1 LTRSQLFP
9 YLDGRMRP
17 IALSLAVAA
26 FMAATI
32 GPGVS
37 LVRCLLT
44 GEVHLSCCCGE
55 RDAASSP
62 EQLEATDDC
71 CQFTHLDASWQR
83 SSLFSHFD
91 LAEPLLSVASDWHPL
106 PLLAPPSTT
115 SRALVSHATSP
126 PLFLSTKSIRV

>member
-1 LTRSQLFP
+1 MRS
-9 YLDGRMRP
+9 
-17 IALSLAVAA
+17 IALSLTLAA
-26 FMAATI
+26 LTATAI

-44 GEVHLSCCCGE
+44 GEVHLTCCCGE
-55 RDAASSP
+55 RDPASSA
-62 EQLEATDDC
+62 QHLEATDPC

-91 LAEPLLSVASDWHPL
+91 LAEPLLAVASGWHPL
-106 PLLAPPSTT
+106 PLLAPPTT

-126 PLFLSTKSIRV
+126 PLFLSTKAIRV